1 MNRARRQPP
10 LHRRGR
16 PGGFTLVEVIVAFAL
31 LALGL
36 TLILGALTRATGQVR
51 WSEEAGRAAQHAQS
65 LLDQT
70 GVGEALE
77 PGTDEGDFEDGRYRW
92 RLEVAEWEDPAMPPS
107 AAQPFDPTAPRLL
120 ELRLQVAWG
129 DAAQDRLVL
138 QSLRLVQPDATSPV
152 QMP

>member
-1 MNRARRQPP
+1 MSRPR
-10 LHRRGR
+10 RRGPR
-16 PGGFTLVEVIVAFAL
+16 HGRGRSDGFTLVEVIVAFAL

-36 TLILGALTRATGQVR
+36 SLILGALTRATGQVR

-77 PGTDEGDFEDGRYRW
+77 PGVSEGEFEEGRYRW
-92 RLEVAEWEDPAMPPS
+92 RLDVAEWEDPAMPPS

-129 DAAQDRLVL
+129 DAAEDRLVL

-152 QMP
+152 RMP